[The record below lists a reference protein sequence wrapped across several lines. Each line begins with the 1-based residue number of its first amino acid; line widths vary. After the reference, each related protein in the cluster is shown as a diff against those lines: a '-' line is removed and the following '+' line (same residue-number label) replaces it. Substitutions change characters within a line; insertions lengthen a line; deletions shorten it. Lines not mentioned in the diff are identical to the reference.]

1 MEYKIKNATKNDLD
15 FVLSL
20 NQQSL
25 NAVSHSN
32 FIQMNHFLDIS
43 AYFKILYLNNS
54 PIGFLIGIGPNK
66 KYESE
71 NYRWINEKY
80 QSFIYV
86 DRIII
91 DSNYTNK
98 GSGTYFYNHL
108 KNTFVGQFKYITCE
122 VNLKPFN
129 KQSLNFHKKYG
140 FNVSGEQEA
149 ECGKKRVVYLVYE
162 IN

>member
-32 FIQMNHFLDIS
+32 FTQMNYFLDIS
-43 AYFKILYLNNS
+43 SYFKILHLNDS
-54 PIGFLIGIGPNK
+54 PIGFLIGIEPNK
-66 KYESE
+66 KYKSE

-91 DSNYTNK
+91 DSNYTNM
-98 GSGTYFYNHL
+98 GLGTYFYNHL

-129 KQSLNFHKKYG
+129 EQSLNFHKKYG
-140 FNVSGEQEA
+140 FNVSGEQET
-149 ECGKKRVVYLVYE
+149 EYGKKRGVYLVCE